1 MVLKREVR
9 TLALVACLKERK
21 CEAAGRAGSG
31 LVVMV
36 DIKLM
41 ANTFTFIL
49 KRMDLLVRLT
59 LFWERDLPFIKLLVP
74 GIHTFGIRTFDFKH
88 QLKQR

>member
-1 MVLKREVR
+1 MRPQDEP
-9 TLALVACLKERK
+9 
-21 CEAAGRAGSG
+21 GRG
-31 LVVMV
+31 VVMV

-41 ANTFTFIL
+41 SNTFTFIL

-74 GIHTFGIRTFDFKH
+74 GIRTFEFKH
-88 QLKQR
+88 